1 MARREANPRREG
13 REARETNGPQGC
25 VCVAW
30 EGAYRGPETALTGL
44 CEATHAGRGG
54 EEAGSRTAGSRVRP
68 LRVRSS
74 QISTHAMGAKR
85 RSSRYAKLFSIPLT
99 LEIFSKPNPTLLVK
113 SLTQLKKAA
122 PYIGGRARLLY
133 RSVRIL
139 QNFTNPISTTPP
151 SAFLS

>member
-1 MARREANPRREG
+1 M
-13 REARETNGPQGC
+13 
-25 VCVAW
+25 
-30 EGAYRGPETALTGL
+30 GL
-44 CEATHAGRGG
+44 CEATHARGVRAGGRL
-54 EEAGSRTAGSRVRP
+54 RLPTARVAR
-68 LRVRSS
+68 LRGRSS

>member
-1 MARREANPRREG
+1 MTRREANPRREG

-30 EGAYRGPETALTGL
+30 GGACEGRRRPPVGL

-54 EEAGSRTAGSRVRP
+54 EGVGSRTAGSRVRP

-74 QISTHAMGAKR
+74 QVSTHAMGAKR

-99 LEIFSKPNPTLLVK
+99 LEIFQKPYPPFLVK

-122 PYIGGRARLLY
+122 PYIGRRARVLY